1 MLACVGPVQ
10 NVRSTEVAPLPCDGE
25 GSNLEEV
32 LANVLSKTNLEDG
45 GVDVTGDLIQVYLLA
60 QILWIPKKLSFFCF
74 QTMTRINSA
83 GTAEPDR
90 RGKPVAGGEW
100 NPLPRDH
107 GQIDSPTFL
116 LNKHHPHCHNHPVTW
131 IQIINNLLTI
141 IIIVIITKIEITI
154 SQSSGDSA
162 PPWVHT
168 GR

>member
-1 MLACVGPVQ
+1 MNSQKVV
-10 NVRSTEVAPLPCDGE
+10 
-25 GSNLEEV
+25 
-32 LANVLSKTNLEDG
+32 
-45 GVDVTGDLIQVYLLA
+45 
-60 QILWIPKKLSFFCF
+60 FCF

-107 GQIDSPTFL
+107 GQIASPTFL

-141 IIIVIITKIEITI
+141 IIIVIITKLKLQFSNSQVIVLHREYTQGGSIGVTLAGGADYESKEITVTNI
-154 SQSSGDSA
+154 SFSS
-162 PPWVHT
+162 T
-168 GR
+168 NYIYYII